1 LLVCAAQLN
10 VSAIGLRA
18 ADLRA
23 MTLDFLMMRTICV
36 YCGSS
41 PGERPEFLAAARH
54 VGELIGRG
62 GHRLVYGGGNV
73 GLMGAVADA
82 AMLHGAKA
90 IGVIPQRLVDKEV
103 AHDEL
108 SELITVDSMHER
120 KHTMAELADCFLAL
134 PGGVGTLEEIIE
146 VLVWTQLG
154 IHQKPCGLLNVT
166 GYYDRF
172 IAFLDHMRAMGFLKD
187 YHHAQ
192 LLVGDDPEQL
202 IDRLLTTKVEY
213 LDKWKE
219 RRR

>member
-90 IGVIPQRLVDKEV
+90 IGVIPQRLV
-103 AHDEL
+103 
-108 SELITVDSMHER
+108 
-120 KHTMAELADCFLAL
+120 ADISHLAL
-134 PGGVGTLEEIIE
+134 PSYAAEWYSVMITVSPRLR
-146 VLVWTQLG
+146 LP
-154 IHQKPCGLLNVT
+154 HF
-166 GYYDRF
+166 RF
-172 IAFLDHMRAMGFLKD
+172 FRS
-187 YHHAQ
+187 
-192 LLVGDDPEQL
+192 
-202 IDRLLTTKVEY
+202 
-213 LDKWKE
+213 
-219 RRR
+219 